1 MKKLLDTFLLATLL
15 SCHCPPFH
23 SQANKQYDQELNSAC
38 GKLKI
43 KFSELTNKYFLG
55 LIIMTFFNIFLV
67 F

>member
-43 KFSELTNKYFLG
+43 KFSELTNKCFLDEE
-55 LIIMTFFNIFLV
+55 
-67 F
+67 